1 MTPARLASWITIV
14 AIAGCLGC
22 IWNEETTLGKY
33 RATDFKGNTIRYL
46 VVKSTDG
53 AGYTA
58 AQALYPH
65 GGAESEQVAATSIQD
80 FQQLKKWLKK
90 EKGKNMNMQKE
101 PD

>member
-14 AIAGCLGC
+14 TIAGCLGC
-22 IWNEETTLGKY
+22 IRNEETTLGRY
-33 RATDFKGNTIRYL
+33 QAFDSEGNTIRYL

-65 GGAESEQVAATSIQD
+65 GDAEPEQVAATSIHD
-80 FQQLKKWLKK
+80 FQKLKKWLKE
-90 EKGKNMNMQKE
+90 EKSKNMNMQKE
-101 PD
+101 PG